1 MKTWLNSY
9 NISLSDE
16 ADQFEITTYLARLD
30 KTTVYLLGQALGLNQ
45 WKVKQMRDSE
55 TFVDDVIAAWLRRE
69 DDVERMGRPT
79 WRTLVRALRH
89 PRIEQNGLAND
100 ISRDKGL

>member
-1 MKTWLNSY
+1 M
-9 NISLSDE
+9 
-16 ADQFEITTYLARLD
+16 
-30 KTTVYLLGQALGLNQ
+30 YLLGQALGLNQ

-69 DDVERMGRPT
+69 DHVEKGGMPS

-89 PRIEQNGLAND
+89 PRIGQNGLAND
-100 ISRDKGL
+100 ISKHKGL